1 MVKIAKCLSF
11 ESSLNLQFFFI
22 VVPEQLIIQLLRERL
37 GQLDCVSRGW
47 VLHGF
52 PKNREQADSLERAGF
67 VPNR

>member
-1 MVKIAKCLSF
+1 LIYLRF
-11 ESSLNLQFFFI
+11 LFQ
-22 VVPEQLIIQLLRERL
+22 VPEQLIIQLLRERL
-37 GQLDCVSRGW
+37 GQLDCVSKGW